1 MSEGPG
7 GPQGATAGGTLAMRM
22 LSQQAM
28 VASQMKR
35 AANDKAIA
43 QMLAAKKSG
52 PPAAR
57 LGDEIQ
63 HKSFLGALAGA
74 VLGAIV
80 TIAEGCL
87 IMAACATGPYA
98 LVLLPAL
105 MYASYKASDY
115 VEEKQNQLE
124 SWINSFCD
132 TDGAINTGSE
142 NVNINGKPAARAA
155 VTLPP
160 PPPPGAIPEVPQG
173 EPSWGDIA
181 TDLLESAAEKAV
193 PLAKAWG
200 NAVITLTDSNAG
212 FMDRVSAGASLLFP
226 AGPVLMEFATMV
238 GGRGE
243 IKKDVDFPEAGEDTA
258 LCDKENKP
266 PRIAQGSSNVFINNQ
281 PAARKGDKLEC
292 SAAIV
297 EGSPDVFIGGEQ
309 VTYLDIQLEFPP
321 WQRMILGGITIAS
334 YLLPPAGLLGKLGN
348 LARLGKLGNLLGK
361 SGKLLGA
368 KLGALLG
375 KTGKSL
381 KSIANKVIRWVT
393 DPVDP
398 VTGAYCDER
407 TDFTLGQTLPLSFTR
422 FHSSVLP
429 LHGLT
434 GVGWSDS
441 WSEYAWVREQGN
453 RVDIITQGATLRFA
467 FDGDSDT
474 AVNPYHA
481 QYILRRRDD
490 YLELFDRDALS
501 SRFFYD
507 AFPGMRLRHPVTDDT
522 SDDRLA
528 HSPGD
533 RMYMLGGMSD
543 TASNRITFERDSQY
557 RITGVSH
564 TDGIRLKLT
573 YHASGYPRMSY
584 RELYKPDEKPL
595 AIMVPAWNET
605 GVIGNMAEL
614 AATTLDYENYH
625 IFVGT
630 YPNDPDT
637 QRDVDEVC
645 ARFPNVHKV
654 VCARPGPTS
663 KADCL
668 NNVLDAIT
676 QFERSA
682 NFAFAGFILHDAE
695 DVISPMELRLFN
707 YLVERKDLIQI
718 PVYPFEREWTHF
730 TSMTY
735 IDEFSELHGKDVP
748 VREAL
753 AGQVPSAGVGTCFS
767 RRAVTALLADG
778 DGIAFDVQSLTEDY
792 DIGFRYIHQQVPD
805 NIPLTLYLAE
815 AYRHFGHDD
824 RARLLLEDQ
833 LKRHPGDARLER
845 SLAAIPVEVKSV
857 TTVEELLAQ
866 QKACDAAPTLR
877 CRSEVGQNALR
888 LAQLPVARAQLND
901 ATFAASPEGKTLRTD
916 LLQRAIYLKQWSQAD
931 TLYNEARQQ
940 NTLSAAERRQ
950 WFDVL
955 LAGQLDDRILALQS
969 QGIFTDPQSYI
980 TYATALAYRGEK
992 ARLQHYLIENKPL
1005 FTTDAQEKS
1014 WLYLL
1019 SKYSANPVQALANY
1033 TVQFADNRQY
1043 VVGATLPVLLKEGQY
1058 DAAQK
1063 LLATLP
1069 ANEMLEERYAVSV
1082 ATRNKAESLRLV
1094 RLLYQQEPANLTR
1107 LDQLTWQLMQNE
1119 QSREAADL
1127 LLQRYP
1133 FQGDARVSQTLMAR
1147 LASLLESHP
1156 YLATPAKVAIL
1167 SKPLPL
1173 AAQRQW
1179 QSQLPGIADNCP
1191 AIVRLLGDM
1200 SPSYDAAA
1208 WNRLAK
1214 CYRDTLPGVALYA
1227 WLQAEQRQPNAW
1239 QHRAVAYQAY
1249 QVEDYATAL
1258 AAWQK
1263 ISLHDMSNEDLLA
1276 AANTAQAAG
1285 NGAARDRWL
1294 QQAEQRGLG
1303 NNALYWWLHA
1313 QRYIP
1318 GQPELALSDL
1328 TRSINIAPSANAYVA
1343 RATIY
1348 RQRHNVPAAVS
1359 DLRAALELEPN
1370 NSNIQAALGYALWD
1384 SGDIAQSREMLEQAH
1399 KGLPDD
1405 PALIRQLAY
1414 VNQRLDDMPA
1424 TQHYARL
1431 VIDDIDNQALI
1442 TPLTPEQNQQRFNFR
1457 RLHEE
1462 VGRRWTFS
1470 FDSSIG
1476 LRSGAMST
1484 ANNNV
1489 GGAAPGKSYRSYGQL
1504 EAEYRIGRN
1513 MLLEGDLLS
1522 VYSRVFAD
1530 TGENGVMMP
1539 VKNPM
1544 SGTGLRWKPLRD
1556 QIFFLAVEQQLPLN
1570 GQNGASD
1577 TMLRASASFFN
1588 GGKYSDEWH
1597 PNGSGWFAQNLYL
1610 DAAQYIRQDIQAWT
1624 ADYRVSWHQK
1634 VANGQTIEPYA
1645 HVQDNGYRDKGT
1657 QGAQLGGVGVRW
1669 NIWTGETHYDA
1680 WPHKVSLGVE
1690 YQHTFKAINQRNGE
1704 RNNAFLTIGVHW

>member
-1 MSEGPG
+1 MDWLLDVF
-7 GPQGATAGGTLAMRM
+7 ATWLYGLKVIAITLAVIMF
-22 LSQQAM
+22 
-28 VASQMKR
+28 
-35 AANDKAIA
+35 I
-43 QMLAAKKSG
+43 SG
-52 PPAAR
+52 
-57 LGDEIQ
+57 LDDFFI
-63 HKSFLGALAGA
+63 
-74 VLGAIV
+74 
-80 TIAEGCL
+80 
-87 IMAACATGPYA
+87 
-98 LVLLPAL
+98 
-105 MYASYKASDY
+105 
-115 VEEKQNQLE
+115 
-124 SWINSFCD
+124 
-132 TDGAINTGSE
+132 
-142 NVNINGKPAARAA
+142 
-155 VTLPP
+155 
-160 PPPPGAIPEVPQG
+160 
-173 EPSWGDIA
+173 
-181 TDLLESAAEKAV
+181 
-193 PLAKAWG
+193 
-200 NAVITLTDSNAG
+200 
-212 FMDRVSAGASLLFP
+212 
-226 AGPVLMEFATMV
+226 
-238 GGRGE
+238 
-243 IKKDVDFPEAGEDTA
+243 DV
-258 LCDKENKP
+258 
-266 PRIAQGSSNVFINNQ
+266 V
-281 PAARKGDKLEC
+281 
-292 SAAIV
+292 
-297 EGSPDVFIGGEQ
+297 
-309 VTYLDIQLEFPP
+309 Y
-321 WQRMILGGITIAS
+321 
-334 YLLPPAGLLGKLGN
+334 
-348 LARLGKLGNLLGK
+348 
-361 SGKLLGA
+361 
-368 KLGALLG
+368 
-375 KTGKSL
+375 
-381 KSIANKVIRWVT
+381 
-393 DPVDP
+393 
-398 VTGAYCDER
+398 
-407 TDFTLGQTLPLSFTR
+407 
-422 FHSSVLP
+422 
-429 LHGLT
+429 
-434 GVGWSDS
+434 
-441 WSEYAWVREQGN
+441 WVR
-453 RVDIITQGATLRFA
+453 RIKRKLSV
-467 FDGDSDT
+467 
-474 AVNPYHA
+474 Y
-481 QYILRRRDD
+481 RR
-490 YLELFDRDALS
+490 
-501 SRFFYD
+501 
-507 AFPGMRLRHPVTDDT
+507 
-522 SDDRLA
+522 
-528 HSPGD
+528 
-533 RMYMLGGMSD
+533 
-543 TASNRITFERDSQY
+543 
-557 RITGVSH
+557 
-564 TDGIRLKLT
+564 
-573 YHASGYPRMSY
+573 YPRMSY

-792 DIGFRYIHQQVPD
+792 DIGFRLKEKGMTEIFVRFPVVDEAKEREQRKFLQHARTSNMICVREYFPD
-805 NIPLTLYLAE
+805 TFSTAVRQKSRWIIGIVFQGFKTHKWTSSLTLNYFLWRDRKGAISNFVSFLAMLVMIQ
-815 AYRHFGHDD
+815 
-824 RARLLLEDQ
+824 LLLLLAYESLWPDAWHFLSIFSGSAWLMTLLWLNFGLMVNRIVQ
-833 LKRHPGDARLER
+833 RVIFVTGYYGLTQGLLSVLRLFWGNLINFMANWRALKQVLQHGDPRRVAWDKTTHDFPSVTGDTR
-845 SLAAIPVEVKSV
+845 SLRPLGQILLENQVI
-857 TTVEELLAQ
+857 TEEQL
-866 QKACDAAPTLR
+866 DT
-877 CRSEVGQNALR
+877 ALR
-888 LAQLPVARAQLND
+888 NRVEGLRLGGSMLMQGLISAEQLAQLPVARAQLND

-992 ARLQHYLIENKPL
+992 ARLQHYLNENKPL

-1082 ATRNKAESLRLV
+1082 ATRNKAEALRLA

-1173 AAQRQW
+1173 AEQRQW

-1294 QQAEQRGLG
+1294 QQAEKRGLG
-1303 NNALYWWLHA
+1303 SNALYWWLHA

-1442 TPLTPEQNQQRFNFR
+1442 NPLTPEQNQQRFNFR

-1704 RNNAFLTIGVHW
+1704 RNNAFLTIGAHW